1 MGGAESE
8 GCRPG
13 WESEEQGRHTVS
25 AHSESE
31 CRWVVIG
38 GGRGPV

>member
-13 WESEEQGRHTVS
+13 WESEEQEDTRCQLTVRVS
-25 AHSESE
+25 A
-31 CRWVVIG
+31 G
-38 GGRGPV
+38 G